1 MTLLI
6 SHKRSVNSRVTI
18 SCSYLTIVIGKWCSF
33 LEASCLNRRP
43 GRGTSGTASL
53 SSSLASKLERGSSS
67 GAYPPFTTAFNTSR
81 SILASRARETCVVLT
96 TRVRSNKAVAL
107 FKYSTTSTISS
118 FVPVQIRAI
127 SVLIRPC
134 FRRRDGRGRFPKG
147 RVTFRF
153 LDFSSGRVVDAW
165 VECNTGRP
173 WGGNSKIVRTAAS
186 RMRARV
192 DVARARVAS
201 VARGRK

>member
-96 TRVRSNKAVAL
+96 TRVRSNKADAL
-107 FKYSTTSTISS
+107 FKCSTTSTISS
-118 FVPVQIRAI
+118 FVQIRAI
-127 SVLIRPC
+127 SVLIRP
-134 FRRRDGRGRFPKG
+134 FFLTRALEFLHRPIMTQGHRTHSPVGVPGPRSS
-147 RVTFRF
+147 VT
-153 LDFSSGRVVDAW
+153 SS
-165 VECNTGRP
+165 T
-173 WGGNSKIVRTAAS
+173 SS
-186 RMRARV
+186 
-192 DVARARVAS
+192 S
-201 VARGRK
+201 SSSS

>member
-96 TRVRSNKAVAL
+96 TRVRSNKGDAL
-107 FKYSTTSTISS
+107 FKYSTKSTISS
-118 FVPVQIRAI
+118 FVQIRAI
-127 SVLIRPC
+127 SVLIRP
-134 FRRRDGRGRFPKG
+134 FFHDRTTELPNDRTTERPHRTSTFDGRDHTP
-147 RVTFRF
+147 
-153 LDFSSGRVVDAW
+153 
-165 VECNTGRP
+165 RP
-173 WGGNSKIVRTAAS
+173 TTTHAS
-186 RMRARV
+186 RLAR
-192 DVARARVAS
+192 DRLCSPCPSALPRSR
-201 VARGRK
+201 R